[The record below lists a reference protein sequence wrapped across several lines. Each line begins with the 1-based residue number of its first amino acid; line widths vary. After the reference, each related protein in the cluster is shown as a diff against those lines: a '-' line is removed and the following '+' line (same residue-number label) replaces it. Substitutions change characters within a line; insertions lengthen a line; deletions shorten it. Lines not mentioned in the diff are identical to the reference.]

1 MDEKKYQIFIS
12 STYNDLVE
20 ERKKA
25 ADVILTAGCI
35 PAGMENFVATD
46 DEQFTVIKKVIDLC
60 DYYVLI
66 IGGRYGTVN
75 PQTGKSYT
83 EMEYDYAIEK
93 KIPVLVFAIDNVDGL
108 EESKKEKEELLKAKL
123 VLFRNKALTNRMAT
137 MWTDK
142 ESLSLKMLASIMN
155 AKQEFSRPG
164 WIRGGKFNSQI
175 LTDQIV
181 SLTEENKKLKEE
193 NEVLKNNKSVAME
206 ENDFYKMKIKLHYE
220 EDIHIYF
227 SGMVIK
233 EKDIVITYEEIFK
246 HVSLRFLTEN
256 SHKEFVKA
264 INSIV
269 PGYHTNTNTILE
281 IRAQFVFFD
290 LIEIKKR

>member
-108 EESKKEKEELLKAKL
+108 EESKKEKREA
-123 VLFRNKALTNRMAT
+123 
-137 MWTDK
+137 
-142 ESLSLKMLASIMN
+142 
-155 AKQEFSRPG
+155 G
-164 WIRGGKFNSQI
+164 NS
-175 LTDQIV
+175 
-181 SLTEENKKLKEE
+181 
-193 NEVLKNNKSVAME
+193 
-206 ENDFYKMKIKLHYE
+206 
-220 EDIHIYF
+220 
-227 SGMVIK
+227 
-233 EKDIVITYEEIFK
+233 
-246 HVSLRFLTEN
+246 
-256 SHKEFVKA
+256 
-264 INSIV
+264 
-269 PGYHTNTNTILE
+269 
-281 IRAQFVFFD
+281 
-290 LIEIKKR
+290 